1 MSGIQWPDS
10 DKALVAQASQQ
21 RLGRFSGIGRATAT
35 GDDLAGCAVVVL
47 EKLWSVRPR
56 WRTILTAQTSSLQG
70 QKRKAKTRRGNKARA
85 ETRAKQGHGGTRQF
99 AHTRQRCICLF
110 NGVTLAAG
118 SDLNHA
124 PHPRTRG
131 ARHIK
136 GSLNWDRITAAQ
148 RMGPH
153 ASLPMLALVL
163 VGLRGLTTWPDSDK
177 VPVAQASE
185 RRLGRFSGIGRAT
198 VTGDDLAGCGLIK
211 CGPSGGPSA
220 TSAGTGPA
228 SKVSDHWKAFFDAAW
243 DSAH

>member
-1 MSGIQWPDS
+1 MPFCAD
-10 DKALVAQASQQ
+10 ASRTAARGRRQCGGAPRTHACCTGRPCSEMCSA
-21 RLGRFSGIGRATAT
+21 RLGGR
-35 GDDLAGCAVVVL
+35 
-47 EKLWSVRPR
+47 
-56 WRTILTAQTSSLQG
+56 QM
-70 QKRKAKTRRGNKARA
+70 RKAKTRRGNKARA

-148 RMGPH
+148 RMEPH

-243 DSAH
+243 DSAHRVWHQAQSAGKWQSGV